1 LQQVKSEAFLAGA
14 RPVDPRA
21 LPVPLRAPRNR
32 IATRLNRAWV
42 LHGRIIRRALAVAV
56 LLAGGTAIYAVRQPV
71 GDLFATLG
79 GLAQIHSA
87 QAGMAIDE
95 ISITGQ
101 TLTTE
106 QDIFDALGIQ
116 PETSTLAFDAEAAR
130 LKVAELPAVSS
141 VHIRKIYPDQLDVVI
156 TEKLPIARWRVDGVT
171 FVIDGNG
178 DQIGEDGGN
187 YSDLPL
193 VIGDGAAD
201 DALAMIRAMDGFP
214 KLGEGLIA
222 LSRIADR
229 RWDLIYDTGLR
240 VQLPAQG
247 VAQAMTKLESYQQ
260 DYQLMDRDISIID
273 LRVDTIVAVRLNK
286 TEDPEDTE
294 ES

>member
-1 LQQVKSEAFLAGA
+1 
-14 RPVDPRA
+14 
-21 LPVPLRAPRNR
+21 
-32 IATRLNRAWV
+32 
-42 LHGRIIRRALAVAV
+42 
-56 LLAGGTAIYAVRQPV
+56 
-71 GDLFATLG
+71 
-79 GLAQIHSA
+79 
-87 QAGMAIDE
+87 
-95 ISITGQ
+95 
-101 TLTTE
+101 
-106 QDIFDALGIQ
+106 
-116 PETSTLAFDAEAAR
+116 
-130 LKVAELPAVSS
+130 
-141 VHIRKIYPDQLDVVI
+141 
-156 TEKLPIARWRVDGVT
+156 
-171 FVIDGNG
+171 
-178 DQIGEDGGN
+178 
-187 YSDLPL
+187 
-193 VIGDGAAD
+193 
-201 DALAMIRAMDGFP
+201 MIRAMDGFP